1 MCDGGEL
8 KIWGM
13 VHICVSFTGCCRL
26 VGKRHQSTANQ
37 ASGRN
42 IHLLFFTEASHFS
55 GLHLHNMQKI
65 QGWSPIGDAR
75 QTKQNKNKFAKLNF
89 ITVTHDS
96 DLEEN
101 V

>member
-1 MCDGGEL
+1 
-8 KIWGM
+8 
-13 VHICVSFTGCCRL
+13 
-26 VGKRHQSTANQ
+26 
-37 ASGRN
+37 
-42 IHLLFFTEASHFS
+42 
-55 GLHLHNMQKI
+55 MQKI

-101 V
+101 VWSDFYQLKWDVLK